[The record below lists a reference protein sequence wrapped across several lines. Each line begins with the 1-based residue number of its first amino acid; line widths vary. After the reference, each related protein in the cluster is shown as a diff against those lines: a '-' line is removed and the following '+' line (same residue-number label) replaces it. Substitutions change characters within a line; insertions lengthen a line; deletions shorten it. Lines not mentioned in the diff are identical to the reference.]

1 MSAPSQRE
9 QLRRFAL
16 TLPSAAEDFP
26 WGEPVVK
33 VRRDGEP
40 PAWRRGLVHGNTFLW
55 HGRPEDDDPKVSVKL
70 TESYEQAVTVAGAT
84 PMTHSGL
91 GQWGWLTF
99 SLSAA
104 PLDVVF
110 DWVEES
116 WRAAAP
122 KKLLRDLAS
131 QGRLR

>member
-1 MSAPSQRE
+1 MTTRAE
-9 QLRRFAL
+9 LRDFAL
-16 TLPSAAEDFP
+16 GLPAAAEDFP

-33 VRRDGEP
+33 VRRPGEP

-55 HGRPEDDDPKVSVKL
+55 LGRPEDDDPRVSVKL
-70 TESYEQAVTVAGAT
+70 TGSYEQAVALAGAT

-99 SLSAA
+99 TLSAA
-104 PLDVVF
+104 PDDLLL

-122 KKLLRDLAS
+122 KKLLSELER
-131 QGRLR
+131 R